1 MFYYIF
7 TLVATCY
14 ASIVVLT
21 YGHTVDF
28 HKALKDD
35 TPQSIYTR
43 LLYRENFGV
52 KEYDDVNA
60 KFIKRF

>member
-28 HKALKDD
+28 HKSLKQD